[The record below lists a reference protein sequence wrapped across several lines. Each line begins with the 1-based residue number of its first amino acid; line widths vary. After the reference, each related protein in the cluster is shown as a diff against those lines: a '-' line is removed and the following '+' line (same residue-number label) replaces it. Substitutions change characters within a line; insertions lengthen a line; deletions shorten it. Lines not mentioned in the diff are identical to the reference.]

1 MKKVLKGTLIGTGI
15 FMLLLAVF
23 YWGFGMYY
31 QGGFPCFTWVNGVY
45 CTGKTVAMVNQ
56 ELIKKEPYDGITLL
70 DKSGANLYISAADAG
85 YSKDYTYGLQDF
97 LNTRDP
103 LAWGLYAFD
112 DTDYHVEPT
121 VTIDSDKVNKLLSDW
136 KIFEKPDTA
145 QCSIHKTDDG
155 YVLQNPTVTVPVEE
169 KIAERVSAAIQ
180 DGVTVLDLASFDD
193 CYKDVN
199 LSSGEKKKMDLFAKI
214 DSLQKMSITYT
225 VGDEEVIF
233 GSGDISN
240 AILTKDDY
248 KNALE
253 EKPGSKVLGA
263 GRYIIDG
270 QEAALPSE
278 DEVEFLENIAVN
290 ADGNPIVSEKKIYSF
305 FEKVADKYGTKN
317 LMDMYRKGLSDTVI
331 VNDSSKGNG
340 SIFDINSEFEHLR
353 DKLMEGGDS
362 SPEKRVFAL
371 ANTATSIDARKSLGD
386 TYIEINMGDQELH
399 YYVDGKL
406 DMAFPIVTGNISRGR
421 GTPAGVYNIY
431 NKRYHTYLRG
441 ADYVSYVNYW
451 LGVHKG
457 IGIHDAL
464 WRNKFGEDIYKS
476 DGSHGCINCPLDSVE
491 TLWNTAEI
499 GTPVILYY

>member
-15 FMLLLAVF
+15 VVLLVAAF
-23 YWGFGMYY
+23 YCVFGMYY

-56 ELIKKEPYDGITLL
+56 ELIKKEPYTGIALI
-70 DKSGANLYISAADAG
+70 DKSGASLYISAEDAG
-85 YSKDYTYGLQDF
+85 YSKDYTYALTDF
-97 LNTRDP
+97 LKTRNP
-103 LAWGLYAFD
+103 MAWGLYAFD
-112 DTDYHVEPT
+112 DTVYHVEPT
-121 VTIDSDKVNKLLSDW
+121 IVIDGDKVNKLISQW
-136 KIFEKPDTA
+136 EIFEEPNDVPCRISKTA
-145 QCSIHKTDDG
+145 DG
-155 YVLQNPTVTVPVEE
+155 YVLENPTVTVPVEE
-169 KIAERVSAAIQ
+169 KIAERVSSAIQ
-180 DGVTVLDLASFDD
+180 SGVTVIDLASYDD

-214 DSLQKMSITYT
+214 NSLQKMSVTYT
-225 VGDEEVIF
+225 VGDDEVVF

-248 KNALE
+248 EKALE

-263 GRYIIDG
+263 GRYIIAG
-270 QEAALPSE
+270 QEAELPSE
-278 DEVEFLENIAVN
+278 DEVNFLEDIAV
-290 ADGNPIVSEKKIYSF
+290 DQGGNPIVSEKKIYAF
-305 FEKVADKYGTKN
+305 FEDVAEKYGTKN
-317 LMDMYRKGLSDTVI
+317 LMDMYRKGLSNTVI

-353 DKLMEGGDS
+353 DKLMDGDDS
-362 SPEKRVFAL
+362 APEKREFAL
-371 ANTATSIDARKSLGD
+371 SDTATSIDAKKSLGD
-386 TYIEINMGDQELH
+386 TYIEINMGDQELR

-406 DMAFPIVTGNISRGR
+406 DMAFPIVTGNINRGR

-464 WRNKFGEDIYKS
+464 WRNKFGEEIYKS
-476 DGSHGCINCPLDSVE
+476 DGSHGCINCPLDSIE